1 MSLINFV
8 AWLLNGALGSENTR
22 ASQFFADNDLSAE
35 AMAATPMTAD
45 AAMADPVAKPMWQ
58 QAKDQVAS
66 LQKVDPDFSDV
77 AFLEQATQT
86 YQKALTAA
94 NDMNPSELGA
104 FATQNFTDSLS
115 QCISQW
121 QSSGIVR
128 KVTDVKLDPPTLFK
142 VSVDGLQQQIMVRF
156 TGQAARY
163 KINAT
168 TDTVVEGSKQPEYF
182 AEFATFVRPAGTTTP
197 KSTAAG
203 APAHCPGCGAPVEP
217 GTAVCP
223 YCRTPLTGTSATWQI
238 DRLSASP
245 YT

>member
-1 MSLINFV
+1 MSLFNFV
-8 AWLLNGALGSENTR
+8 AWLLNGAFGSDEAR
-22 ASQFFADNDLSAE
+22 ARQFFADNDLSVD
-35 AMAATPMTAD
+35 AMAATPTSADPATAD
-45 AAMADPVAKPMWQ
+45 SATKPMWQ
-58 QAKDQVAS
+58 QAREQVAA

-86 YQKALTAA
+86 YQKALTAE
-94 NDMNPSELGA
+94 NDMNPSELST

-115 QCISQW
+115 QCIRQW
-121 QSSGIVR
+121 QSMGIVR

-142 VSVDGLQQQIMVRF
+142 VSVDGMQQQILVRF

-163 KINAT
+163 KADAT
-168 TDTVVEGSKQPEYF
+168 TGMVTEGSKQSDYF

-217 GTAVCP
+217 GVAVCP

-245 YT
+245 YM